1 MQLITLI
8 TGPIEVNTYLIFG
21 KNEGECFIVDPSDT
35 DMVVQEL
42 ERLALKPTHILLT
55 HGHFDHILSVAD
67 LRERYGCAVCIHE
80 ADAEALS
87 SSSKSLSVMMGF
99 GVKHCTPDMLLKG
112 GELLSCAGF
121 SEKVLSTPGHSKGSV
136 CYVLEGERA
145 LFSGD
150 TLFHLSVGRT
160 DLPGGDAGE
169 LYASIAY
176 CLFRL
181 GGAYDVYPGHMQ
193 KTTLDYERQRNP
205 FVNRWSPET
214 W

>member
-1 MQLITLI
+1 MQLITLV
-8 TGPIEVNTYLIFG
+8 TGPIEVNTYIAFG

-35 DMVVQEL
+35 DMVAREL
-42 ERLALKPTHILLT
+42 EARALRPTHILLT

-67 LRERYGCAVCIHE
+67 LQERYGCTVCIHE

-87 SSSKSLSVMMGF
+87 SSRKSLSMMMGF
-99 GVKHCTPDMLLKG
+99 GVKPCRPDMLLKG
-112 GELLSCAGF
+112 GEILSSAGF
-121 SEKVLSTPGHSKGSV
+121 PVKVLSTPGHSKGSV
-136 CYVLEGERA
+136 CYVLEEERA
-145 LFSGD
+145 VFSGD
-150 TLFHLSVGRT
+150 TLFRLSVGRT
-160 DLPGGDAGE
+160 DLPGGNANE

-181 GGAYDVYPGHMQ
+181 EGEYDVYPGHME

>member
-1 MQLITLI
+1 MQLITLV
-8 TGPIEVNTYLIFG
+8 TGPIEVNTYIAFG

-35 DMVVQEL
+35 DMVAREL
-42 ERLALKPTHILLT
+42 EARALRPTHILLT

-67 LRERYGCAVCIHE
+67 LKERYGCAVCIHE

-87 SSSKSLSVMMGF
+87 SSRKSLSMMMGF
-99 GVKHCTPDMLLKG
+99 GVKPCQPDMLLKG
-112 GELLSCAGF
+112 GEILSCAGF
-121 SEKVLSTPGHSKGSV
+121 PVKVLSTPGHSKGSV
-136 CYVLEGERA
+136 CYALEEERA
-145 LFSGD
+145 VFSGD
-150 TLFHLSVGRT
+150 TLFRLSVGRT
-160 DLPGGDAGE
+160 DLPGGNANE

-181 GGAYDVYPGHMQ
+181 EGEYDVYPGHME